1 MEARRHRDPRQV
13 LAKIVGK
20 TLAVVR
26 GVQDSVDVVKDV
38 VLGDRVVQV
47 ALAEHHESPFGDVV
61 NALK

>member
-26 GVQDSVDVVKDV
+26 GVQDSVDVAKDV
-38 VLGDRVVQV
+38 VLGDRVV
-47 ALAEHHESPFGDVV
+47 
-61 NALK
+61 